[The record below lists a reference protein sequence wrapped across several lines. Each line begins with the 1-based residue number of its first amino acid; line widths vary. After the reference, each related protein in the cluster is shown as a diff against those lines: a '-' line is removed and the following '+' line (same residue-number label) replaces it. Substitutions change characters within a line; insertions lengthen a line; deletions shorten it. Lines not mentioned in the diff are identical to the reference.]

1 MARWYTDRAS
11 KVTNKSALSL
21 AVQDTG
27 ILDLFDEAGASV
39 LSFLGTIHEVV
50 IHVSGD
56 AIKDDGTTLRQVMA
70 QQ

>member
-1 MARWYTDRAS
+1 M
-11 KVTNKSALSL
+11 
-21 AVQDTG
+21 QDTG
-27 ILDLFDEAGASV
+27 ILDLLDEAGASV

-56 AIKDDGTTLRQVMA
+56 AIKDDETTLRQVMA